1 MSQQLMQQDLR
12 VHMQV
17 IIILEE
23 QGNFEEASLE
33 IQINRH
39 K

>member
-12 VHMQV
+12 VRMQI

-23 QGNFEEASLE
+23 QGSFEEAS
-33 IQINRH
+33 
-39 K
+39 

>member
-12 VHMQV
+12 VRMQI

-23 QGNFEEASLE
+23 QGSFEAAS
-33 IQINRH
+33 
-39 K
+39 

>member
-12 VHMQV
+12 VRMQII

-23 QGNFEEASLE
+23 QGSFEAAS
-33 IQINRH
+33 
-39 K
+39 